1 MMAKKEEVKQEEVK
15 SPMLDVSDLLTVVR
29 IIDITASKGLFEG
42 KDMEIVGGVRNRL
55 EAFAK
60 ANLPQEK

>member
-15 SPMLDVSDLLTVVR
+15 SPMLDVSDLLTVVK

>member
-1 MMAKKEEVKQEEVK
+1 MAKKEEVEEDK
-15 SPMLDVSDLLTVVR
+15 SPMLDVSDLLTAVR
-29 IIDITASKGLFEG
+29 IIDVSAKKGLFEG
-42 KDMEIVGGVRNRL
+42 NELEIVGGVRNRL

>member
-1 MMAKKEEVKQEEVK
+1 MMAKEEEVKQEEVK

>member
-1 MMAKKEEVKQEEVK
+1 MAKKEEVKQEEVK
-15 SPMLDVSDLLTVVR
+15 SPMLDVSDLLTVVK